1 MTILRIAVGNVMSY
15 MCKVLRISEVNKKEQ
30 LEINIKG
37 NRKLYESGELKLV
50 PVFLKKTHS
59 VLMALFS

>member
-1 MTILRIAVGNVMSY
+1 MSY
-15 MCKVLRISEVNKKEQ
+15 MCKVLLISEVNKKEQ

-59 VLMALFS
+59 FLMALFS

>member
-1 MTILRIAVGNVMSY
+1 MTTLRIAVGNVMSY
-15 MCKVLRISEVNKKEQ
+15 MCKVLLISEVNKKEQ

-37 NRKLYESGELKLV
+37 NRKLYESRELKLV

-59 VLMALFS
+59 FLMALFS